1 MKKLIIIL
9 MIPFFAKSQDLKK
22 EIFGK
27 SNIVHVWKRGYI
39 EKDKFYHST
48 AGAFVGS
55 SVYMYSY
62 YRTDKIFLSMALSV
76 LSSFIVGEAKE
87 LYDRNNGGKFTN
99 DDLAATTLGGFSGVF
114 TKIIQIDIQQKNKM
128 LSAEYKKEF
137 ENLN

>member
-1 MKKLIIIL
+1 
-9 MIPFFAKSQDLKK
+9 
-22 EIFGK
+22 
-27 SNIVHVWKRGYI
+27 
-39 EKDKFYHST
+39 
-48 AGAFVGS
+48 
-55 SVYMYSY
+55 
-62 YRTDKIFLSMALSV
+62 MALSV